1 MNQLPAMKKL
11 LFLLFTLVSATSFAQ
26 EDEEEE
32 KPKNY
37 ELSGYVKLLGTFN
50 HFNTDFIPPFI
61 PAGTIPG
68 SFEDYQIHN
77 RFDFKYYPTSR
88 LTFGVGMRNRLFWGY
103 RVQNDPTFERSLEDN
118 NGLVDL
124 SFNYWDSQDV
134 MLNTI
139 FDRLWAQWGT
149 EKWNIR
155 LGRQRIN
162 WGMNTVW
169 NPNDIFNQYNYLDFD
184 YEERPG
190 TDALRIQFFPN
201 FLSTIEASFS
211 PNKELDQSVAAL
223 LYKTNKWNYD
233 FQILS
238 GYYKQD
244 AVFGAGWAGNLKNA
258 GFKGELSYY
267 LPLTDSTKSNFTFSP
282 SLDYQFKNGLYV
294 LFSYLYNGLGTNK
307 LRPTEVLISNSTTMS
322 AKDLFLFKHTLFLS
336 SQYQITPLFQSS
348 IAFMVSPDLSS
359 LIFFPSLTYSVT
371 TDLDALI
378 ALQMFATE
386 NDLKN
391 DSFQWMSAAI
401 FGRLKYSF

>member
-1 MNQLPAMKKL
+1 MKKL
-11 LFLLFTLVSATSFAQ
+11 LLLFFIMFSVSAFSQ
-26 EDEEEE
+26 EEEEE

-37 ELSGYVKLLGTFN
+37 ELSGYVKLMGTFN
-50 HFNTDFIPPFI
+50 HFNTDFIPPFV
-61 PAGTIPG
+61 PAGLIPG
-68 SFEDYQIHN
+68 SYEDYLIHN
-77 RFDFKYYPTSR
+77 RLDFKYYPTSK
-88 LTFGVGMRNRLFWGY
+88 LTFGVSMRNRMFYGY
-103 RVQNDPTFERSLEDN
+103 RVKNDPTFEQSLEDN
-118 NGLVDL
+118 SGLVKL

-162 WGMNTVW
+162 WGVNTVW

-211 PNKELDQSVAAL
+211 PNKELEQSVAAL
-223 LYKTNKWNYD
+223 MYKTNKWNYD
-233 FQILS
+233 FQFLG

-258 GFKGELSYY
+258 GFKGEFSYY
-267 LPLTDSTKSNFTFSP
+267 APLTDSTESNFTFSP
-282 SLDYQFKNGLYV
+282 SIDYQFKNGLYV
-294 LFSYLYNGLGTNK
+294 LFSYLYNGLGTNE
-307 LRPTEVLISNSTTMS
+307 LNPSEVLISNSTTMS

-336 SQYQITPLFQSS
+336 SQFQITPLVQSS

-359 LIFFPSLTYSVT
+359 LVFFPSLTYSVT

-386 NDLKN
+386 NELKN
-391 DSFQWMSAAI
+391 DNFQWMSAAI